1 MPFRKNSTSTSQA
14 LCSADLFSK
23 RVSVLREYEKQLDAQ
38 DQVVVLGV
46 FSILNDKEL
55 HNE

>member
-38 DQVVVLGV
+38 DQVVALGV